1 LPRPRPKSA
10 AADTSAGKP
19 DVAKPEMA
27 TPQVVPAHEA
37 AKDEKPAATST
48 MVPAPAAPPPADELN
63 E

>member
-1 LPRPRPKSA
+1 
-10 AADTSAGKP
+10 
-19 DVAKPEMA
+19 MA
-27 TPQVVPAHEA
+27 TPQAVPAHEA